1 MSALKIINRKRIN
14 KFKVGREEAI
24 RIGQKLYYDPDYCGK
39 DAGHV
44 WVKIKG
50 NSQYCHEC
58 NAISTAARNFK
69 KNNDFSDDTQ
79 ANADAIKKVQNKRD
93 EIALSKMDD
102 YDFDFDDE

>member
-39 DAGHV
+39 DVGHV

-50 NSQYCHEC
+50 SSQQRHEG
-58 NAISTAARNFK
+58 NAIATADHNFK

-79 ANADAIKKVQNKRD
+79 ANADAIKKVQNKRE